1 VRDPSR
7 PPVAVGACAPARP
20 NVRTNALRSCPLLR
34 LCAPVVDCAASPCGR
49 TAAAVQLNVHRIAQH
64 RIALHC
70 TAEQCSRGGVAAS
83 SASIRYD
90 TVMLLAEN
98 EKLRKDLKRSNEQVW
113 SALGRQA
120 PRRASLPPARPGPSR
135 LRRPAHTTA
144 STSATAALTL
154 LPRVECAVAARA
166 RAWPSRRVR
175 LLRHRCREIRLDLAH
190 PPAGHGARPREL
202 CACRCCACATARWR
216 SAPSTSASRRSGSGS
231 RRSSQSA
238 RAIRPYAERKTSPLG
253 ICAAAAVGRGGL

>member
-1 VRDPSR
+1 
-7 PPVAVGACAPARP
+7 
-20 NVRTNALRSCPLLR
+20 
-34 LCAPVVDCAASPCGR
+34 
-49 TAAAVQLNVHRIAQH
+49 
-64 RIALHC
+64 
-70 TAEQCSRGGVAAS
+70 
-83 SASIRYD
+83 
-90 TVMLLAEN
+90 MLLAEN

-190 PPAGHGARPREL
+190 PPAGMGHGRESSALAGAARAQRPAGDRRRRLRPVVGAAAAHGA
-202 CACRCCACATARWR
+202 ARR
-216 SAPSTSASRRSGSGS
+216 V
-231 RRSSQSA
+231 
-238 RAIRPYAERKTSPLG
+238 RAPYAHTPSGRPTSPLG
-253 ICAAAAVGRGGL
+253 ICAAAAAGRAGVKGCTLRARNEPFARGCSSAAGDQSMLCALRHVPDNIPRATTYGIQHTAYNMQPDSAGSACRCFPVGVASRVVVVRELHTMCSREPCDSY